1 MRKTLNLLLII
12 MIFVFFFNTYKFY
25 SSNINLKVID
35 FNRKNLNQI
44 INEKINNIP
53 VLSDDT
59 NNVIIFN
66 NSLTNDI
73 KNDKPRSFW
82 DLLNSK

>member
-1 MRKTLNLLLII
+1 MRKTLNLLFII

-59 NNVIIFN
+59 SNVIIFN

-73 KNDKPRSFW
+73 KNEKPRSFW
-82 DLLNSK
+82 NLLNSK

>member
-1 MRKTLNLLLII
+1 MHKALNLLFIVII
-12 MIFVFFFNTYKFY
+12 FIFFFNIYKFY